1 MADQPAQTES
11 APPKKKKK
19 LPLTLGIVLGVAI
32 AEAAVFFLVFKMGGS
47 GPQPAH
53 AEESHAVEGPAASQP
68 VGVAEVPLL
77 KSCRVPNDKSG
88 RMYIYDLDLSVVVPS
103 DQKER
108 MEGLVKQRAAEIGD
122 RMARILRSASDRML
136 KEDDLRALRQ
146 QMLEGLREIMGE
158 ESLIERV
165 LIPRFVPMRAD

>member
-1 MADQPAQTES
+1 MADKPAQNEP
-11 APPKKKKK
+11 APTKKKR
-19 LPLTLGIVLGVAI
+19 LPMTLGIVLGVAI
-32 AEAAVFFLVFKMGGS
+32 AEAAVFFVVFKVSGS

-53 AEESHAVEGPAASQP
+53 AEESHAIVGPAATQP

-77 KSCRVPNDKSG
+77 KSFRVPNDKSG
-88 RMYIYDLDLSVVVPS
+88 RMYIFDLDLSVVVPL

-122 RMARILRSASDRML
+122 RMAGIMRSASDRML

-146 QMLEGLREIMGE
+146 QMREGLREIMGE
-158 ESLIERV
+158 ESPIERV
-165 LIPRFVPMRAD
+165 LIPRFVPMRAN